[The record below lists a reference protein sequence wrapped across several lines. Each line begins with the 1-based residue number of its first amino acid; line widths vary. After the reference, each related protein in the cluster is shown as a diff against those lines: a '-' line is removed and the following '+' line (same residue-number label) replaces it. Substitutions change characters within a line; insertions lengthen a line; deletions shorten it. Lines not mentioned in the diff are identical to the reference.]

1 MQKLRVVF
9 SKSGIVAIFS
19 AIYESPSTKSEI
31 WIKLQIWLQSK
42 GILLGDSQSSIEAA
56 EEFGLDFVFVKVGSE
71 GVNGVK
77 ILDIK
82 YIIKNFEEFLIWFQK
97 NQY

>member
-1 MQKLRVVF
+1 M
-9 SKSGIVAIFS
+9 
-19 AIYESPSTKSEI
+19 
-31 WIKLQIWLQSK
+31 QSK

-56 EEFGLDFVFVKVGSE
+56 EEFGLDFVFVKGGSE

-82 YIIKNFEEFLIWFQK
+82 YIIKNFEEFLI
-97 NQY
+97 